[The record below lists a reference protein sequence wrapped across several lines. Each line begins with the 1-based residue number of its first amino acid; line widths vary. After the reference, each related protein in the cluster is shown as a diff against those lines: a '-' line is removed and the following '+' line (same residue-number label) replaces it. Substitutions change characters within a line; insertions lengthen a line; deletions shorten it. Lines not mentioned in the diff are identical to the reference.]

1 MAYTTAITGLTAQ
14 GTSALSGLVY
24 SNNDVSVTMTS
35 SEYAQP
41 NFKYIVEVTDNNAG
55 QTYKFY
61 IAQNAANS
69 GIFNAKTIFNQ
80 LVQTNIVYPNSDD
93 VILQTAAPTLT
104 TTNNVNTFTIQCFEG
119 YDVGGVFTEDPSV
132 SVYYDLMCVYGSGK
146 QNFIVMGTNDTKPL
160 ALSQCYDD
168 EIGFNKETLSK
179 KLNLPS
185 LLAGEVI
192 NWQRVSRTDVTEVTD
207 SAYKIL
213 TFIADDNT
221 FINSGYPYNSI
232 SYFGFDLYD
241 ANYSLVAQFNIPMS
255 FGAGALLILPVGL
268 KNLVDG
274 GYVTDVIADST
285 ISWVV
290 TGYDV
295 SDNQITTRYGF
306 YIDEDCKYNPV
317 HVYWL
322 NQLGGWDSFSFIKK
336 NERSIEVEKKRFKAY
351 QGDFNL
357 ATSTNP
363 YETKNYTRELTER
376 EPIVNTFINLT
387 SDWLCESEFKFMR
400 DLFMSKSVWMVDDNV
415 DGYSIVPVV
424 VEDNNYLMKRERNSR
439 KYNQTL
445 RLQIANNNETLNIT
459 ASEYPINPPV
469 TCTYFDTFIKI
480 GGSSSLTVGA
490 NVGNAA
496 NIVVN
501 NATRGSYITVSVQG
515 TGGITPIA
523 GQSYFVKLDYT
534 ANCPSPVIKNGYIN
548 LGNVITGGGTQTSF
562 TLQSSGTSII
572 ASGVWGTTANP
583 VNNFYIKLPTWSNV
597 GSLYSG
603 NIYVTVGFGNDCA

>member
-1 MAYTTAITGLTAQ
+1 
-14 GTSALSGLVY
+14 
-24 SNNDVSVTMTS
+24 
-35 SEYAQP
+35 
-41 NFKYIVEVTDNNAG
+41 
-55 QTYKFY
+55 
-61 IAQNAANS
+61 
-69 GIFNAKTIFNQ
+69 
-80 LVQTNIVYPNSDD
+80 
-93 VILQTAAPTLT
+93 
-104 TTNNVNTFTIQCFEG
+104 
-119 YDVGGVFTEDPSV
+119 
-132 SVYYDLMCVYGSGK
+132 
-146 QNFIVMGTNDTKPL
+146 
-160 ALSQCYDD
+160 
-168 EIGFNKETLSK
+168 
-179 KLNLPS
+179 
-185 LLAGEVI
+185 
-192 NWQRVSRTDVTEVTD
+192 
-207 SAYKIL
+207 
-213 TFIADDNT
+213 
-221 FINSGYPYNSI
+221 
-232 SYFGFDLYD
+232 
-241 ANYSLVAQFNIPMS
+241 MS
-255 FGAGALLILPVGL
+255 FGTGALLILPVGL

-274 GYVTDVIADST
+274 GYITDIIADST
-285 ISWVV
+285 VSWVV

-295 SDNQITTRYGF
+295 SDNQVTTRYGF

-322 NQLGGWDSFSFIKK
+322 NQMGGWDSFSFIKK
-336 NERSIEVEKKRFKAY
+336 NERSIEVEKKRYKAY

-424 VEDNNYLMKRERNSR
+424 VTDNNYLMKRERNSR

-469 TCTYFDTFIKI
+469 TCTYYNTYAKMA
-480 GGSSSLTVGA
+480 GSTALTIGA
-490 NVGNAA
+490 NVGNAG

-501 NATRGSYITVSVQG
+501 SATSGRYITVSVQG

-548 LGNVITGGGTQTSF
+548 LGNVLTGGGTQTPF

-572 ASGVWGTTANP
+572 ASGVWGTGTSPNY
-583 VNNFYIKLPTWSNV
+583 FYLKLPTWSGV
-597 GSLYSG
+597 SVYSG